1 MVDSKKSKKDE
12 FPFHY
17 GLVLKIFPSTK
28 QKNIILENI
37 NGARFYYNFLVEQD
51 IKLHK
56 IGKEPN
62 IFVDLIQ
69 SRRNQILEETYG
81 KKIIKAVTAKDG
93 TVKQKT
99 SYIGKLD
106 YVKNT
111 FPWLRSSSLDAQ
123 IQYY

>member
-1 MVDSKKSKKDE
+1 M
-12 FPFHY
+12 
-17 GLVLKIFPSTK
+17 
-28 QKNIILENI
+28 
-37 NGARFYYNFLVEQD
+37 EQD

-111 FPWLRSSSLDAQ
+111 FPWLRSSSLWMHKYNIINQKNA
-123 IQYY
+123 YYRIGVFLINYGRSTVIE